1 MFHELQLGMLTPPDA
16 INVVESTI
24 VKQVESYFITNAYYN
39 SNLHIISSSTTSQND
54 HMKLLLHS
62 LFAHKNCVEEN
73 STIETKQIKVNDRE
87 LWITSC
93 SCSVS
98 SLVSL
103 GHAYRW
109 GKVFLLSSHHHKN
122 NCKLAT
128 SQDVKNHDHY
138 NTNSDAK
145 SIS

>member
-1 MFHELQLGMLTPPDA
+1 MFHELQLGMLTPLDA

-87 LWITSC
+87 L
-93 SCSVS
+93 
-98 SLVSL
+98 
-103 GHAYRW
+103 
-109 GKVFLLSSHHHKN
+109 
-122 NCKLAT
+122 
-128 SQDVKNHDHY
+128 
-138 NTNSDAK
+138 
-145 SIS
+145 